1 MARARA
7 GSRGGAPGRAYW
19 HIYILAYLFTRSAY
33 SAYCMIYFAYCGY
46 SQAAGPRAA
55 SQAAVPRAASREAAG
70 RISKEETRN
79 TLAQFCSFPVLLQ
92 QDLQPRRGGTGV
104 VAWPGLARSVPLS
117 RLSRDHY
124 WQKTRTV
131 QVRRATVPNLPWSRY
146 LKFASPGHRVARAGL
161 CESERIER
169 SKNFDQWYSCL
180 LF

>member
-1 MARARA
+1 
-7 GSRGGAPGRAYW
+7 
-19 HIYILAYLFTRSAY
+19 
-33 SAYCMIYFAYCGY
+33 MIYFAYCGY

-55 SQAAVPRAASREAAG
+55 SQAAGPRAASREAAG
-70 RISKEETRN
+70 RPGISKEETRN

-92 QDLQPRRGGTGV
+92 HDLQPRRGGTGL

-124 WQKTRTV
+124 WQMTRTV
-131 QVRRATVPNLPWSRY
+131 QVRRATMPNLPWSRY
-146 LKFASPGHRVARAGL
+146 LKFASPGHRPGRAM
-161 CESERIER
+161 RVRKNER

>member
-1 MARARA
+1 
-7 GSRGGAPGRAYW
+7 
-19 HIYILAYLFTRSAY
+19 
-33 SAYCMIYFAYCGY
+33 MIYFAYCGY
-46 SQAAGPRAA
+46 SQAAG
-55 SQAAVPRAASREAAG
+55 PRAASREAAG

-92 QDLQPRRGGTGV
+92 HDLQPRRGGTGV

-131 QVRRATVPNLPWSRY
+131 QVRRATMPNLPWSRY

-161 CESERIER
+161 CESERMKGQRILT
-169 SKNFDQWYSCL
+169 SGIHAYYFDVLNLNVFYMRFEGFGSHKISQPSSTLSIITNMHMMVVNRWLYL
-180 LF
+180 I